1 MWWDWIEAN
10 AATLLVGAGV
20 LLAILGVVLHLVREK
35 KKGKSAC
42 GCGCAGCASRE
53 QCQSKNK

>member
-1 MWWDWIEAN
+1 MWDWIEAN
-10 AATLLVGAGV
+10 AATMLVGAGV

-42 GCGCAGCASRE
+42 GCSCAGCASRE